1 MNQVDLVLSLDCL
14 LELRTIVAIKHA
26 VNLDLLG
33 YPQQVILAAP
43 VCLVDLASIDLFLGI
58 DIWTDDQFVILS
70 VVLINQISYFLGFDY
85 QLELVHTDD
94 LLVVDDEVID
104 PANVRFLL
112 SLCQVRACR
121 GVHG

>member
-58 DIWTDDQFVILS
+58 DIWTDD
-70 VVLINQISYFLGFDY
+70 
-85 QLELVHTDD
+85 
-94 LLVVDDEVID
+94 
-104 PANVRFLL
+104 
-112 SLCQVRACR
+112 
-121 GVHG
+121 